1 MFFPLP
7 TSGEERKGGKRKG
20 GRIPRIF
27 PPLQPSS
34 SHTGTTTKAPTSNKK
49 QKKAFG
55 VGAVTDVEQNGYK
68 GEKEEE
74 EEG

>member
-7 TSGEERKGGKRKG
+7 TSGEGNEKEGEFLAFFPLYSPPPPP
-20 GRIPRIF
+20 IPVQQQR
-27 PPLQPSS
+27 PPP
-34 SHTGTTTKAPTSNKK
+34 PTRSK
-49 QKKAFG
+49 KKAFG